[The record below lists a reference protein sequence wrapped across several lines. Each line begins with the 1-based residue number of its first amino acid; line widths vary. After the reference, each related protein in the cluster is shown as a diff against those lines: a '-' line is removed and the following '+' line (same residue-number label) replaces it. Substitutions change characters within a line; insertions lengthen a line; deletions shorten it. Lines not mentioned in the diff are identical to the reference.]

1 MIKHP
6 LGLLLLLASLSA
18 CARDNP
24 APSAEPAT
32 VAAAASAAAANPAPP
47 APGAGTALKVAGD
60 LATAAATQQEGA
72 DIPAAAD
79 TGESQ
84 LERIAAMPSEGQLPA
99 GKWVAGTNYKVI
111 SPAQPTNVGPGKVE
125 VIEMFWYGCP
135 HCFALD
141 PYLESWRK
149 NKPSYIDFTRV
160 PVVWSEAYRAHAKL
174 FYTLEALG
182 KLDQLHSKVFA
193 EIHQN
198 NNPLVGRDE
207 AETLKLQ
214 TAFALANGVSAADF
228 QKAYESFSVNTN
240 LQKAEDLVERY
251 KIDSVPTIIING
263 KYVTDVGMAGNQEN
277 VIKIINDLA
286 ASEKH
291 H

>member
-1 MIKHP
+1 MKHSMA
-6 LGLLLLLASLSA
+6 LLLMLASLSA
-18 CARDNP
+18 CARESAP
-24 APSAEPAT
+24 AAAS
-32 VAAAASAAAANPAPP
+32 VAAAAPSVAASPNSGANTSATLAA
-47 APGAGTALKVAGD
+47 GVKTR
-60 LATAAATQQEGA
+60 EGG
-72 DIPAAAD
+72 D
-79 TGESQ
+79 TGGSADSSDTA
-84 LERIAAMPSEGQLPA
+84 LERIAALPAAGQLPA
-99 GKWVAGTNYKVI
+99 VKWVAGTNYRPLV
-111 SPAQPTNVGPGKVE
+111 PAQPTDAPAGRVE
-125 VIEMFWYGCP
+125 VIEVFWYGCP

-141 PYLESWRK
+141 PYLEAWRK

-214 TAFALANGVSAADF
+214 TAFAVANGISAADF
-228 QKAYESFSVNTN
+228 QKAYDSFSVNTN

-263 KYVTDVGMAGNQEN
+263 KYITDVGMAGNQEN

>member
-1 MIKHP
+1 MKHSMA
-6 LGLLLLLASLSA
+6 LLLMLASLSA
-18 CARDNP
+18 CARES
-24 APSAEPAT
+24 APTP
-32 VAAAASAAAANPAPP
+32 AAASVAASAPSVAAGPNS
-47 APGAGTALKVAGD
+47 GANTSATLAAGVK
-60 LATAAATQQEGA
+60 TREGG
-72 DIPAAAD
+72 D
-79 TGESQ
+79 TGGSADSSDTA
-84 LERIAAMPSEGQLPA
+84 LERIAALPAAGQLPA
-99 GKWVAGTNYKVI
+99 VKWVAGTNYRPLV
-111 SPAQPTNVGPGKVE
+111 PAQPTDAPAGRVE
-125 VIEMFWYGCP
+125 VIEVFWYGCP